1 MLHSLGLLLRMLI
14 LAVVLTWLPGCATP
28 PKSLPTVHVHASAKG
43 IVSCCG
49 GQFGADQ
56 FPTRLAKSGVDKSQE
71 IRVHMEDIR
80 NAWLRE
86 QITAGLLRE
95 GYLRVLFV
103 AAPMASSEVVGEPG
117 SRAEAPARSHTP
129 PSPAPKPV
137 P

>member
-1 MLHSLGLLLRMLI
+1 MLHPLGLLLRMLV
-14 LAVVLTWLPGCATP
+14 LALVLAWLPGCATP
-28 PKSLPTVHVHASAKG
+28 PKSLATVHVLVSSKG

-49 GQFGADQ
+49 GQFGVDQ
-56 FPTRLAKSGVDKSQE
+56 FPARLAKSGVDKSQE

-86 QITAGLLRE
+86 QITAGLLGA

-103 AAPMASSEVVGEPG
+103 AAPRATSEVVGEPG
-117 SRAEAPARSHTP
+117 SRAEAPPRSHA
-129 PSPAPKPV
+129 SPAPPV